1 MALKIEVMSK
11 AKAEEYAMNK
21 HRDRAVVISIAS
33 YTGAPAFIIPN
44 NANNIIDVLK
54 LRFNDTDC
62 SDGFS
67 GGMIVE
73 QGYKIKAFF
82 NKYVMSADKL
92 IVHCEAGQS
101 RSAGVA
107 AAIMKY
113 YYNDDTP
120 IFNNSRYTPNM
131 RCYRIT
137 LNALM
142 NI

>member
-82 NKYVMSADKL
+82 NKYVMSVDKI

-107 AAIMKY
+107 AALMKY

>member
-1 MALKIEVMSK
+1 MALNIEVMSK

-21 HRDRAVVISIAS
+21 HRDRAVVISISS
-33 YTGAPAFIIPN
+33 YNGAPAFIIPDS
-44 NANNIIDVLK
+44 ANNIIDVLK
-54 LRFNDTDC
+54 LRFNDTEL
-62 SDGFS
+62 G

-73 QGYKIKAFF
+73 QGIKVRDFF
-82 NKYVMSADKL
+82 HKYVMRVDKI

-107 AAIMKY
+107 AALMKY

-120 IFNNSRYTPNM
+120 IFNNKRYTPNM
-131 RCYRIT
+131 RCYRVT

-142 NI
+142 NFM

>member
-21 HRDRAVVISIAS
+21 HRDKAVIISISS
-33 YTGAPAFIIPN
+33 YTGAPAFIIPDST
-44 NANNIIDVLK
+44 NNIIDVLK

-73 QGYKIKAFF
+73 QGIKVRDFF
-82 NKYVMSADKL
+82 NKYVMSVDKI

-107 AAIMKY
+107 AALMKY

-120 IFNNSRYTPNM
+120 IFNNKRYTPNM
-131 RCYRIT
+131 RCYRVT